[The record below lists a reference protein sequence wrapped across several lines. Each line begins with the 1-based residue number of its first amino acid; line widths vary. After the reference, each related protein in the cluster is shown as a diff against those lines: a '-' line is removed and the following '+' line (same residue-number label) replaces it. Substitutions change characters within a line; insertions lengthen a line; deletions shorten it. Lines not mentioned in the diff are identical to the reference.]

1 MKRTIPAAP
10 AIVTRT
16 GTIYLAPMV
25 ADHAIAPPDLIKK
38 LGRALEDQPTVTRV
52 SQPAAETVDDVDF
65 YPRLEAEPYAGL
77 DPVQKMFPTD
87 RPKCPRLKTPM
98 TIVWDH
104 PAGCVGIWD
113 LATLMIYRAEEP
125 GTVIDSRDG
134 TAIIDSITRAVKT
147 TGYQYRVKE
156 PTLCRVTLYISY
168 GPSRSFGCSI
178 LDPEARAVEMLLP
191 GDGLTNASLA
201 IDAFTRLEPVVA
213 VFYRL
218 CNTRDMI
225 LKITKS
231 TGDVE
236 ELLRIQYEATPLPAW
251 PTGQRVAQVFNGFGW
266 RRRARR
272 LINHIGLA
280 TARIERLRLEWNSTR
295 REYGRRTVEGNLNLL
310 FNADLDSYQ
319 NDLQLIGQWGA
330 AQHTIE
336 QVATGLN
343 NRAVVI
349 AIIGG
354 ALAGGA
360 AGAVAAYL
368 IHPIGH

>member
-1 MKRTIPAAP
+1 
-10 AIVTRT
+10 
-16 GTIYLAPMV
+16 
-25 ADHAIAPPDLIKK
+25 
-38 LGRALEDQPTVTRV
+38 
-52 SQPAAETVDDVDF
+52 
-65 YPRLEAEPYAGL
+65 
-77 DPVQKMFPTD
+77 
-87 RPKCPRLKTPM
+87 M

-104 PAGCVGIWD
+104 PPGCVGIWD
-113 LATLMIYRAEEP
+113 LATLMIYRDAES
-125 GTVIDSRDG
+125 GTAIESRDA

-147 TGYQYRVKE
+147 TGYQYRVQE
-156 PTLCRVTLYISY
+156 PTLSRVTLYISY
-168 GPSRSFGCSI
+168 GASPSFLGCRI
-178 LDPEARAVEMLLP
+178 LDPAARAVEMLLP
-191 GDGLTNASLA
+191 GSGRTEDDLA
-201 IDAFTRLEPVVA
+201 VDAFTKLEPVVA

-218 CNTRDMI
+218 CNTRDMM

-251 PTGQRVAQVFNGFGW
+251 PISQRMAQVFNGFGW

-295 REYGRRTVEGNLNLL
+295 RDYGRRTAEGNLDLL

-360 AGAVAAYL
+360 AGAVAGYL
-368 IHPIGH
+368 INPIGH